1 MIQRLL
7 EFMRIKN
14 LTSSQLADA
23 IGVQRSGISH
33 FVSGRNKPSLEF
45 ILKILNH
52 YPDVNPDWLLLG
64 IEPVFRNGVIP
75 NPVPEKN
82 NSFSAVPV
90 SLSASEQENVQPSFL
105 DELFNDSPKSDEFR
119 DEPVVKYERD
129 ARSQPESHPQSK
141 KKKSEVDDDIKRESG
156 QLPAEKSRKASAE
169 RIVIFY
175 NDSKFREYFPD
186 EQ

>member
-45 ILKILNH
+45 VLKIIH
-52 YPDVNPDWLLLG
+52 HFPDVNPDWFLMG
-64 IEPVFRNGVIP
+64 SGPIFRNSITEEP
-75 NPVPEKN
+75 LKNPEVVNKDE
-82 NSFSAVPV
+82 S
-90 SLSASEQENVQPSFL
+90 SLAAPLSESDFQPSLL
-105 DELFNDSPKSDEFR
+105 DELFKEEPEPKNADNAHEVQTDMHKR
-119 DEPVVKYERD
+119 KP
-129 ARSQPESHPQSK
+129 HPQSEK
-141 KKKSEVDDDIKRESG
+141 KVAEDGDLKKIENQENPVQNREEVT
-156 QLPAEKSRKASAE
+156 AE

-175 NDSKFREYFPD
+175 NDRTFREYSPS
-186 EQ
+186 

>member
-45 ILKILNH
+45 VLKIIH
-52 YPDVNPDWLLLG
+52 HFPDVNPDWLLMG
-64 IEPVFRNGVIP
+64 SGPIFRTTITEEPLRK
-75 NPVPEKN
+75 PEFVN
-82 NSFSAVPV
+82 QDEGF
-90 SLSASEQENVQPSFL
+90 LSAPLAAADFQPSLL
-105 DELFNDSPKSDEFR
+105 DELFNNEPDQSKPENKHEVRMNRPKQD
-119 DEPVVKYERD
+119 P
-129 ARSQPESHPQSK
+129 HPQSK
-141 KKKSEVDDDIKRESG
+141 KKVAEDEDLAKIENQAFPFENRE
-156 QLPAEKSRKASAE
+156 KVTAE

-175 NDSKFREYFPD
+175 NDRTFREYSPS
-186 EQ
+186 